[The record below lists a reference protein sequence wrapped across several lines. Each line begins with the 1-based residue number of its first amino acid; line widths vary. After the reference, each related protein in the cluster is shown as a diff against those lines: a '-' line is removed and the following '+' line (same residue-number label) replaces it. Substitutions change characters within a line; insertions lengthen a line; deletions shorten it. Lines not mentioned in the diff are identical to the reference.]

1 MDVRDTYIHKQ
12 NMPQTSKKINIF
24 LIALTFEI
32 LQKKWT
38 VIQACLLMMFNILL
52 MSNPY
57 ALVKCVTDALKAHI
71 RMYESHCAVRET
83 GNIHTRPQR

>member
-1 MDVRDTYIHKQ
+1 
-12 NMPQTSKKINIF
+12 
-24 LIALTFEI
+24 
-32 LQKKWT
+32 
-38 VIQACLLMMFNILL
+38 

-83 GNIHTRPQR
+83 GNIHTRPQRWCHALFVISSTTHIMEDTFAFAFL